1 MIPKDQIER
10 VLFDVVDEINRM
22 LPASEHLAKE
32 LHAPLAGDAGRLD
45 SAGLIN
51 LIALTEDAA
60 GRALDRPVLLTDE
73 RTLAQIPVVFRT
85 LGTLA
90 DHIHL
95 LLNEDRDG

>member
-1 MIPKDQIER
+1 VIPKDQIER

-51 LIALTEDAA
+51 LIALTEDAT
-60 GRALDRPVLLTDE
+60 GRALGRPVLLTDE

>member
-1 MIPKDQIER
+1 VIPKAQIER
-10 VLFDVVDEINRM
+10 VLFEVVDELNRM
-22 LPASEHLAKE
+22 LPESERLAKE
-32 LHAPLAGDAGRLD
+32 LQAPLAGDFGKLD

-51 LIALTEDAA
+51 LIALTEETAA
-60 GRALDRPVLLTDE
+60 RELGRPVLLTDE